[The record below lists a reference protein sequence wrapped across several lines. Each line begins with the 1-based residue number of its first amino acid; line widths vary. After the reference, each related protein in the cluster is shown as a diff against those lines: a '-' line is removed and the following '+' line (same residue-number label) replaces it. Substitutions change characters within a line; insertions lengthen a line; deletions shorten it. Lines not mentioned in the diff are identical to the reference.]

1 MNLRE
6 KNITCNFAW
15 CNIRGPSACI
25 GVYLGRFATPVDI
38 NLDKSI
44 YIVNKMLLVQ
54 NFRIQYFSYLKEY
67 ALIFFFGKVKFLK
80 AKRDSTS
87 RLKLKICS

>member
-54 NFRIQYFSYLKEY
+54 NFKIQYFSYLKEY
-67 ALIFFFGKVKFLK
+67 ALIFFWKGKILK
-80 AKRDSTS
+80 SQAGFDLTTKTKD
-87 RLKLKICS
+87 L

>member
-44 YIVNKMLLVQ
+44 YIVNKMLLV
-54 NFRIQYFSYLKEY
+54 
-67 ALIFFFGKVKFLK
+67 
-80 AKRDSTS
+80 
-87 RLKLKICS
+87 

>member
-6 KNITCNFAW
+6 KNITRTFAW

-44 YIVNKMLLVQ
+44 YIVNKMLLV
-54 NFRIQYFSYLKEY
+54 
-67 ALIFFFGKVKFLK
+67 
-80 AKRDSTS
+80 
-87 RLKLKICS
+87 